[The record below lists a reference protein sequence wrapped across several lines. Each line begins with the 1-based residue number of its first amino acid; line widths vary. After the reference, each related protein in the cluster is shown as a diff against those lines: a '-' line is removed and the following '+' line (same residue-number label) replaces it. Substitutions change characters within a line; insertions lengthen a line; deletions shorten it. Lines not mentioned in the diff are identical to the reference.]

1 MTTAALLTEDL
12 KKEQDQSQHLERMKK
27 NCESSLKDL
36 QIRLDD
42 AEQVA
47 MKAKILKIVEIFD
60 EFDFQ
65 YSHMKIKTEFFQC
78 Y

>member
-1 MTTAALLTEDL
+1 M

-47 MKAKILKIVEIFD
+47 MKVKILKIVEIIHK
-60 EFDFQ
+60 FDFH
-65 YSHMKIKTEFFQC
+65 YNHMKIKSELFQC
-78 Y
+78 HSKLLSNGF